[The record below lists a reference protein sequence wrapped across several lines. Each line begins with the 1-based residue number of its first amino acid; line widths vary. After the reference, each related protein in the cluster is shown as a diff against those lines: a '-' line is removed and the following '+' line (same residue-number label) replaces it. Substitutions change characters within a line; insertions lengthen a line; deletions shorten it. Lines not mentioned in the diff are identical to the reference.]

1 MLTLDKVALSYGGVH
16 AVRDVSLE
24 VESGTRLALIGPNG
38 AGKTS
43 LLALLGGQAR
53 PSSGR
58 ILLDG
63 HDITR
68 SKPHRRSHLGIA
80 RSFQIASLF
89 PKLTVR
95 EQASLA
101 LLKPNG
107 MGWAGRSGASS
118 TEAVEE
124 LLEDWGTAPQTWDQH
139 PGELSYG
146 QQRTLELALALARR
160 PKVLLLDEPNVGL
173 TGHENAALVERIRGF
188 HRELTV
194 ILVAHD
200 MDVVFGVADRVIVMQ
215 RGQIVVDGTPEAV
228 RSDPLVAE
236 IYFGNAV
243 AQ

>member
-1 MLTLDKVALSYGGVH
+1 MLTLDSVALSYGGVH
-16 AVRDVSLE
+16 AVRDVSLT
-24 VESGTRLALIGPNG
+24 VEPGTRLALIGPNG

-43 LLALLGGQAR
+43 LLALLGGQSR
-53 PSSGR
+53 PSSGK
-58 ILLDG
+58 ILLG
-63 HDITR
+63 GQDI
-68 SKPHRRSHLGIA
+68 SRRKAYRRAHLGVA

-95 EQASLA
+95 EQVSLA
-101 LLKPNG
+101 LRRPNRF
-107 MGWAGRSGASS
+107 GWVGHSGGSS
-118 TEAVEE
+118 REAVDG
-124 LLEDWGTAPQTWDQH
+124 LLEDWGFAGDVWDRR

-173 TGHENAALVERIRGF
+173 TTRENAALVDRIRAF
-188 HRELTV
+188 DRELTV

-228 RSDPLVAE
+228 RNDPLVAE
-236 IYFGNAV
+236 IYFGKAE
-243 AQ
+243 AS